1 MRDPKA
7 HAKVLEL
14 RLQAVRSEW
23 VAATA
28 AHSNKVSR
36 LWGLF
41 NRLIVLTNRHEGA
54 TKWTYRLPEGGSPG
68 KWVYTELDTEEGT
81 P

>member
-14 RLQAVRSEW
+14 RLQAVRGEW
-23 VAATA
+23 VAATT

-36 LWGLF
+36 LWDLF
-41 NRLIVLTNRHEGA
+41 NRLIALTNRHEGD
-54 TKWTYRLPEGGSPG
+54 TGWTYRPPEGGRPG
-68 KWVYTELDTEEGT
+68 RWVYTEEDA
-81 P
+81 